1 MRIQL
6 RYVVCAVVA
15 VASSS
20 TSGAAQATPAATRAA
35 IGELRAPAAPWRA
48 IPWRTSLADG
58 LLASRL
64 QGKPVLLWIFID
76 RPIDDARC

>member
-1 MRIQL
+1 MSFQL
-6 RYVVCAVVA
+6 RYAACAVVA
-15 VASSS
+15 VASSL
-20 TSGAAQATPAATRAA
+20 TSGPAQATPAATRAA
-35 IGELRAPAAPWRA
+35 IFQLRAPAAPWRA

-64 QGKPVLLWIFID
+64 EGKPVLLWIFID